1 MAESRIAIA
10 CAFRGYI
17 RMYAISTY
25 GLDEIAPRDI
35 LREHSPIK
43 SLTACDTT
51 GIFASLNSVN
61 EIMVRQ
67 IALREEAIRT
77 KDTISIF

>member
-25 GLDEIAPRDI
+25 GLDEIAPKDI

-61 EIMVRQ
+61 EIMVGHISPR
-67 IALREEAIRT
+67 AETIRT
-77 KDTISIF
+77 NYAISIF